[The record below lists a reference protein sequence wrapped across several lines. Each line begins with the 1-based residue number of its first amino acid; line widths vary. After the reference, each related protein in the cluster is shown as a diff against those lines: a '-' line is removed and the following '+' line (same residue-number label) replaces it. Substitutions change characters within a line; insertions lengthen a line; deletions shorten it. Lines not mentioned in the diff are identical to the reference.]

1 MALSDFE
8 VFIKERLA
16 VFDETLDLS
25 AGAPIDAQVI
35 QPILRRLGTD
45 PFSVDMEAF
54 IETRLLQEF
63 PDLAIK
69 SGDALT
75 DLLEKPA
82 IVIWDP
88 IVREIQRVR
97 NSQSFRDPSLLTT
110 DEADAL
116 GANLFAERERGN
128 FATGTARIYFGSPQ
142 PISVAPANFI
152 TSKTGLHFFPS
163 SIQSIRLDEMLLNV
177 EGSLFYFDVNLRAE
191 KPGDEYNIGPDE
203 LVTIANVTAVLRVT
217 NKRRFRNGL
226 PEETAVEFIDRAQQ
240 ELTERSLVTLRG
252 IAAVVPKAFP
262 DITRLAVSGF
272 NDPEMQRDVIKGGGL
287 GGLLASG
294 SLAKSV
300 PDGENKPLTRRIH
313 MNSVEFAPDTNLYSL
328 IGPVGVDT
336 SSYVLTLFNAFA
348 GVPPLMRDLEIKA
361 VVDDFTLDLV
371 DQVIFLTAPLEFEAT
386 FIWTLRRRE
395 LTLSS
400 IPGGILFPDSPNGT
414 VTIPDGQVHIGG
426 ATDILVRGVDF
437 DSSSLVLS
445 NVVDDN
451 PLLYG
456 TQLSV
461 VDADGLVSLVDF
473 VMGTNYA
480 EDDGTYE
487 ALRLSSVRAWTL
499 QILEGPAAGSYRILK
514 VLQSSGG
521 SPVMLLHPAPPYA
534 AIPSFE
540 NLRWKLIDELDIDL
554 VEPRE
559 TKISGVDLFSV
570 QNFDE
575 LETLSGVDF
584 DGFGVAPDDTIR
596 IFNGPDAGDFN
607 VVQVTNPFF
616 TRVQVDRPLKSSTSG
631 LRYAIFRKN
640 AEGGVSRPLIRVSSV
655 DLLDTSGQPVGSKVP
670 YARPVDVRST
680 SFANVGLGVRA
691 EARDGVLGICGVPL
705 AGTPPGAAVSG
716 LGLSFQFRD
725 GASGLVSV
733 TFFGADPIPLTTIVD
748 QINFAAGVRLATI
761 VNGNRL
767 GFIPVG
773 FTELMGGSAASTL
786 FGTSVVVMPPTFDTY
801 LTSRD
806 VTSNSINESFGSWT
820 ALHPDEDFDV
830 LQVLDGNQAG
840 FYGGPH
846 IQAEP
851 SPAFPTGAVSVG
863 LTTNH
868 DFAPE
873 AGVFMQFGARSI
885 GTARVYF
892 LEPTSVEFGID
903 ASVSVVNEDGIKL
916 TYFIDPSVEAQRL
929 PALPAGTKPKDG
941 DISSSTRL
949 SSASTDFVKK
959 GVQEGDILVVDYQP
973 ITGTVNLP
981 DPLPGLQFLTL
992 ILAINGGPDKTV
1004 VFLTDSLAIPAGSV
1018 TRAGLAAQI
1027 NQAAGLNICTIVP
1040 IGGGNYLEFD
1050 VDAAVTIRPGGT
1062 ANALALGAGFAAGGS
1077 NTSPNAGRYT
1087 IVDVGGPS
1095 VNDLTVDSSFPS
1107 FGFNLFVPRQQF
1119 KIFRPG
1125 TQRIGSTQMASNKA
1139 DAGLYYFDLQL
1150 VSQGSGDLWNINAGL
1165 QMTPHGYEA
1174 DGYYLTTTDPNTT
1187 FSTVENVTFHISRSI
1202 REVGVSDDPDNATQL
1217 SGQNLQINYVF
1228 SSLVTALQN
1237 FAMAETERVVNESP
1251 LGRHLVPHFV
1261 RFDLAYSGGS
1271 KESEIVPLIEAYIN
1285 ELNPDEALEASDIQQ
1300 IVLGKGATSIVN
1312 PLNLIAVVY
1321 SFDRSVIINR
1331 SADKLTTG
1339 RLSAFI
1345 PDAINITRKLT

>member
-1 MALSDFE
+1 MALSDLE

-45 PFSVDMEAF
+45 PFSVDMGAF

-75 DLLEKPA
+75 DLLQKPN
-82 IVIWDP
+82 IVLWDP
-88 IVREIQRVR
+88 IVREIQRIR

-116 GANLFAERERGN
+116 GANLFAERARGN
-128 FATGTARIYFGSPQ
+128 FATGVARIYFGAPQ

-152 TSKTGLHFFPS
+152 TSKTGLHFFPAQ
-163 SIQSIRLDEMLLNV
+163 IQSIRLDEMLLNV
-177 EGSLFYFDVNLRAE
+177 EGSLFYFDINLRAE

-203 LVTIANVTAVLRVT
+203 LVTIANVTAVMRVT

-262 DITRLAVSGF
+262 DITRLAVIGF
-272 NDPEMQRDVIKGGGL
+272 NDPEMQRDIIKGGGL
-287 GGLLASG
+287 GDILASG
-294 SLAKSV
+294 ALAKSV
-300 PDGENKPLTRRIH
+300 PDTENKPLTRRIH
-313 MNSVEFAPDTNLYSL
+313 MNSVEFASGVNLFSL
-328 IGPVGVDT
+328 IGPVGVDP
-336 SSYVLTLFNAFA
+336 SGYVLTLFDAF
-348 GVPPLMRDLEIKA
+348 GGTPPLMRDLEIKA
-361 VVDDFTLDLV
+361 IIDEFTLDLV
-371 DQVIFLTAPLEFEAT
+371 DQVIYLTSPFEFEST

-395 LTLSS
+395 LTLSD

-414 VTIPDGQVHIGG
+414 VTIPDGQIHIGG

-445 NVVDDN
+445 GIVDDN
-451 PLLYG
+451 PLLDG
-456 TQLSV
+456 TQLAV
-461 VDADGLVSLVDF
+461 TTADGQVSLADF
-473 VMGTNYA
+473 VLGTNYA
-480 EDDGTYE
+480 SGDGIYE
-487 ALRLSSVRAWTL
+487 ALRTSAIRAWTM

-514 VLQSSGG
+514 ILQSPGG
-521 SPVMLLHPAPPYA
+521 SPVVTLNPSPPYA
-534 AIPSFE
+534 ATPSFE

-554 VEPRE
+554 VEPKE
-559 TKISGVDLFSV
+559 TKIAGADLFSV
-570 QNFDE
+570 QNFDG

-584 DGFGVAPDDTIR
+584 DSFGVAPNDTLR
-596 IFNGPDAGDFN
+596 IFNGPDAGDFKIL
-607 VVQVTNPFF
+607 QVTNPFF

-640 AEGGVSRPLIRVSSV
+640 AEGGVTRPLIRISSV

-670 YARPVDVRST
+670 YARPVDARST

-691 EARDGVLGICGVPL
+691 EARDGVLGICGIPL
-705 AGTPPGAAVSG
+705 AGTPPGAAVDG
-716 LGLSFQFRD
+716 LGLSFRFRD

-733 TFFGADPIPLTTIVD
+733 TFFGGDPVPLTDIVA
-748 QINFAAGVRLATI
+748 QINSAAGVRLAVI
-761 VNGNRL
+761 VGGNRL
-767 GFIPVG
+767 GFMPVG
-773 FTELMGGSAASTL
+773 FTELMGGTATTAL
-786 FGTSVVVMPPTFDTY
+786 FGVYVPVSLPTYDAY

-806 VTSNSINESFGSWT
+806 VSSVSIVDTLGSWT
-820 ALHPDEDFDV
+820 ALHPDAAFDV

-840 FYGGPH
+840 FYGDPH
-846 IQAEP
+846 VQAEP
-851 SPAFPTGAVSVG
+851 LPPFPSGSADGA

-873 AGVFMQFGARSI
+873 AGVFIQFGARSI
-885 GTARVYF
+885 GTARLYF
-892 LEPTSVEFGID
+892 LEPTSIEFGED
-903 ASVSVVNEDGIKL
+903 ARVSVFNEEGIKL
-916 TYFIDPSVEAQRL
+916 NYFVDPTVATQRI
-929 PALPAGTKPKDG
+929 PALPTGVKPKDG
-941 DISSSTRL
+941 SISSAIRL

-959 GVQEGDILVVDYQP
+959 GVQEGDILVIDYQP
-973 ITGTVNLP
+973 ITGTANLP
-981 DPLPGLQFLTL
+981 DPVPALQFGTL
-992 ILAINGGPDKTV
+992 VLSINGGPDKTV
-1004 VFLTDSLAIPAGSV
+1004 VFLTDSLAIPAGAV
-1018 TRAGLAAQI
+1018 TRAGLAMQI
-1027 NQAAGLNICTIVP
+1027 NQAVGVTICAIAAV
-1040 IGGGNYLEFD
+1040 GGANYLEFD
-1050 VDAAVTIRPGGT
+1050 VDAAVTIRASGT
-1062 ANALALGAGFAAGGS
+1062 ANAQILGAGFVAGAS
-1077 NTSPNAGRYT
+1077 NASPNVGRYN
-1087 IVDVGGPS
+1087 IVDVGSPTL
-1095 VNDLTVDSSFPS
+1095 NDITVDSSFPN
-1107 FGFNLFVPRQQF
+1107 FGFNAFLARQQF
-1119 KIFRPG
+1119 KVLRPG

-1165 QMTPHGYEA
+1165 PMTLSGYES
-1174 DGYYLTTTDPNTT
+1174 DGYYLTTDDPNKT
-1187 FSTVENVTFHISRSI
+1187 FSPVEDVTLHISRSI

-1217 SGQNLQINYVF
+1217 SGQNLQVNYVF

-1261 RFDLAYSGGS
+1261 RFDLVYAGGS
-1271 KESEIVPLIEAYIN
+1271 KEAEIEPLIEAYIN

-1300 IVLGKGATSIVN
+1300 LVSGKGANSIVN

-1321 SFDRSVIINR
+1321 GFDRSVLIDR

-1339 RLSAFI
+1339 RLAAFI
-1345 PDAINITRKLT
+1345 PDVINIKRKLT